1 MVTLSHTYRMSNV
14 LIRWICPK
22 PLTKEKHVNCYNF
35 ATISLTFCIANT
47 YLYLPITQALCVC
60 CTYAFFRVHVCAVHC
75 ECEEWNYCLDRR
87 WWPPAPH
94 RTTARR
100 PTPSPSHRC
109 PAQTQLNRPLPASA
123 TRTAQVQARL
133 SPRPS
138 LRAPQ
143 PPCLALSASSFYPS
157 PCSLSLSSSALLSIS
172 WK

>member
-1 MVTLSHTYRMSNV
+1 MVARSQCQMIYPDEFAQNFWPRKSTKIATILLPYLRHCECLIFICISLSHRRCVYVV
-14 LIRWICPK
+14 LM
-22 PLTKEKHVNCYNF
+22 L
-35 ATISLTFCIANT
+35 
-47 YLYLPITQALCVC
+47 
-60 CTYAFFRVHVCAVHC
+60 FFRVH
-75 ECEEWNYCLDRR
+75 ECKDSNYCLHPR

-109 PAQTQLNRPLPASA
+109 PTQTQLNRPPPASA
-123 TRTAQVQARL
+123 TRSAQLQARL

-143 PPCLALSASSFYPS
+143 PPCLVLSASSFYPS

>member
-1 MVTLSHTYRMSNV
+1 MVTWTLEPHIQNV
-14 LIRWICPK
+14 K
-22 PLTKEKHVNCYNF
+22 FFTQEKHINHYNF
-35 ATISLTFCIANT
+35 GATFTTFCMANT
-47 YLYLPITQALCVC
+47 HLYLPFNKALCVC
-60 CTYAFFRVHVCAVHC
+60 CTYAFFRVHVCAVQC
-75 ECEEWNYCLDRR
+75 ECEDSNYHLDPR

-100 PTPSPSHRC
+100 PTPSPSHRWTT
-109 PAQTQLNRPLPASA
+109 QTQLNRPLPASA
-123 TRTAQVQARL
+123 TKSAQLQARL